1 MLRLL
6 SAGKLREER
15 ERGPRFG
22 SESFGSRFG
31 GLECC

>member
-1 MLRLL
+1 MLGLL

-22 SESFGSRFG
+22 AESFGSRFG
-31 GLECC
+31 GLGCC